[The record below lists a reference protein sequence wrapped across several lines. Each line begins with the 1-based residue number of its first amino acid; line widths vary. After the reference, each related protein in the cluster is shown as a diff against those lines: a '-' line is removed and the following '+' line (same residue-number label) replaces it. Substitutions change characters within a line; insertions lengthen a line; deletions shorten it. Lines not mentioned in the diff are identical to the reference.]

1 MVTSS
6 SRLAFSDCF
15 DLLEQ
20 AISDQKGIRIKF
32 DSYDDA
38 FNFRLRLHSARRID
52 RVENRLTYPEG
63 HPMWGRSVYDSI
75 TCRIR
80 KTGDQAWLRL
90 ERTDA
95 REFEVESLSEP
106 EEEPELSLV
115 SPSPSI
121 QVVVPIRPMRRRV

>member
-1 MVTSS
+1 MVVSS

-20 AISDQKGIRIKF
+20 AINDQKGIKVKF

-52 RVENRLTYPEG
+52 RTENMQMYPEG
-63 HPMWGRSVYDSI
+63 HPMHGRSVYDPI

-80 KTGDQAWLRL
+80 KFDGGAWLRL

-106 EEEPELSLV
+106 EEEPELALGPAQTV
-115 SPSPSI
+115 
-121 QVVVPIRPMRRRV
+121 QVIVPIKPLRRRL